1 MYVCGILSAE
11 LALRLRVS
19 FDRAR
24 AWLLLWAITTTVLFA
39 MHYVFFTRQTWLL
52 PYTDTIYTAC
62 NLMVYPL
69 YLIYIKEL
77 TELKPLKHRLH
88 LFYMVLG
95 FALCAAAMVGILYVG
110 MSKEELSQFID
121 YELYGNSPEI
131 SGITVTAPDNVAIQT
146 ILHLLCRVAFAI
158 EVVLTLVVGT
168 RKILKYNRMVDEL
181 FADTEDKHM
190 HQIITILALTLVTA
204 VLSMTVNFLGRE
216 HFLSLRWIELPA
228 LCFSVLL
235 FFIGHVGL
243 HQQFSVKDFALDS
256 CTADIQPEQ
265 KTTESATESATDEHV
280 SKHHTQVDNGLDEI
294 ASHLRK
300 TVEEEQIFLKP
311 DLKLDELAR
320 RLGTNRTYLL
330 RALRENLG
338 MTFTEYINRQRIAYA
353 KKLMQQNPTLGR
365 AEIAERSGYVSVS
378 SFYRNLKEYGG

>member
-95 FALCAAAMVGILYVG
+95 FAFCAAAMVGILYVG

-131 SGITVTAPDNVAIQT
+131 SGITVTAPDNVAMQT

-204 VLSMTVNFLGRE
+204 VLSMTVNYLGRE
-216 HFLSLRWIELPA
+216 HFLSLKWIELPA
-228 LCFSVLL
+228 ICFSILL

-243 HQQFSVKDFALDS
+243 HQQFSVKDFA
-256 CTADIQPEQ
+256 
-265 KTTESATESATDEHV
+265 TESATAEKSV
-280 SKHHTQVDNGLDEI
+280 KHHTQVDNGLDEI

-300 TVEEEQIFLKP
+300 TVEEEQIYLKP